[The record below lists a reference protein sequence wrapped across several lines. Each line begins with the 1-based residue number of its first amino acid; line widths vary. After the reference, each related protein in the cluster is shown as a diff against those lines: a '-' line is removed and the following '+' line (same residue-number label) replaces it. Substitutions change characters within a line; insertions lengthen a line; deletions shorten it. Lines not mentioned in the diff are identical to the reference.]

1 MANLKRC
8 KFLRGDFI
16 FNLTFY
22 VIRLLLIIVLT
33 MILAT
38 LIILAGLIDP
48 HGKVVDRIN
57 RFWTWAILRAG
68 GVKLK
73 VAGLEKLDPSRQ
85 YIFMVNHQ
93 SNVDIP
99 ILVQSLPCFQ
109 LRWIAKKELLWVPFF
124 GWAMWATKHITVDR
138 ARPISAVKSLRRA
151 KQRIAAGISVVV
163 FPEGTRSRDGQVQ
176 RFKKGGF
183 LLAVETNTEIVP
195 IAIKGSR
202 DLLPSGAWRLRSGTV
217 EVIVDQPVS
226 IAGYRP
232 GNLRR
237 LSEQVREIIAG
248 HLRQSSRANSA
259 AEAVQSLLDG
269 GNLEKQHI

>member
-1 MANLKRC
+1 
-8 KFLRGDFI
+8 
-16 FNLTFY
+16 
-22 VIRLLLIIVLT
+22 

-38 LIILAGLIDP
+38 ITTLAGLLDR
-48 HGKVVDRIN
+48 HGKVVYRIN
-57 RFWTWAILRAG
+57 KFWTWAILRAG

-73 VAGLEKLDPSRQ
+73 VTGLEKLDASRQ

-99 ILVQSLPCFQ
+99 ILVQSLPQFQ
-109 LRWIAKKELLWVPFF
+109 LRWIAKRELLWVPFF
-124 GWAMWATKHITVDR
+124 GWAMWATKHIFVDR
-138 ARPISAVKSLRRA
+138 ANALNAVKSLRRA
-151 KQRIAAGISVVV
+151 KRRIAAGISVVV

-183 LLAVETNTEIVP
+183 LLAVESKTEIVP

-217 EVIVDQPVS
+217 EVVVDQPVS

-232 GNLRR
+232 GNLRL
-237 LSEQVREIIAG
+237 LSDQVRQTIAG
-248 HLRQSSRANSA
+248 QLRQSSRENSA
-259 AEAVQSLLDG
+259 AAKTPQSLLDG
-269 GNLEKQHI
+269 GTLEKQHI

>member
-1 MANLKRC
+1 
-8 KFLRGDFI
+8 
-16 FNLTFY
+16 
-22 VIRLLLIIVLT
+22 

-38 LIILAGLIDP
+38 LTIFVGLIDP
-48 HGKVVDRIN
+48 HGKIVYRIN
-57 RFWTWAILRAG
+57 QFWTWAILRAG

-99 ILVQSLPCFQ
+99 VLVQSLPRFQ
-109 LRWIAKKELLWVPFF
+109 LRWIAKKELLWVPFL

-138 ARPISAVKSLRRA
+138 ARPINAVKSLRRA

-163 FPEGTRSRDGQVQ
+163 FPEGTRSRDGQLQ

-195 IAIKGSR
+195 VTITGSR
-202 DLLPSGAWRLRSGTV
+202 DLLPSGAWRLRAGTV
-217 EVIVDQPVS
+217 EVIVDRPVS

-232 GNLRR
+232 GNLRL
-237 LSEQVREIIAG
+237 LSDQVRQTIAG
-248 HLRQSSRANSA
+248 HLRQSSRADSTVSETA
-259 AEAVQSLLDG
+259 QSLLNDG
-269 GNLEKQHI
+269 SLEKQQI